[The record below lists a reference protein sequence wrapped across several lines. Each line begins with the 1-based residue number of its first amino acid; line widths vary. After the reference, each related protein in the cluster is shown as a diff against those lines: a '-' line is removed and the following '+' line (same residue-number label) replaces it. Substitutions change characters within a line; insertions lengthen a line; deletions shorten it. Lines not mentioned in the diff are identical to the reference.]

1 MILRPIT
8 ILLYMYKELGMSPRE
23 CEHCELPATVDEV
36 GLCPACR
43 AVEGIRV
50 LYERGRGWT
59 PVWDEHLRRLA
70 RRAKA
75 GRPLFDDRKSA

>member
-1 MILRPIT
+1 MRL
-8 ILLYMYKELGMSPRE
+8 RE
-23 CEHCELPATVDEV
+23 CEHCERPAAVDEV
-36 GLCPACR
+36 GLCPDCR

-59 PVWDEHLRRLA
+59 PAWDEHLRRLA

-75 GRPLFDDRKSA
+75 GRPLFDRRESA